1 MHSRSHRTW
10 CSFQRLNKV
19 PASLQV
25 HFGQLGFCWLKQAG
39 KFPRRSTYFLSAW
52 ELPLFHRHLFWQEDN
67 DGTWYRNVLKHGC
80 AHMDSQRVFKTG
92 MPWLPIA
99 ELSPWVSLLMA
110 IPPLLPLALVL
121 TWKTLVQLPPWN
133 SSPSP
138 LCQGLLGQ
146 DNSNKLL
153 TEPKKNLKLRSTS
166 DLHGQF
172 DVHSQSQTVDQKS
185 KF

>member
-25 HFGQLGFCWLKQAG
+25 HFGQLRFCWLRQAG
-39 KFPRRSTYFLSAW
+39 RFPCRSTYFQSAW
-52 ELPLFHRHLFWQEDN
+52 ELPLPRRHLFWEEDN
-67 DGTWYRNVLKHGC
+67 DGTWYRNVLKHGY

-92 MPWLPIA
+92 IPWLPIT
-99 ELSPWVSLLMA
+99 ELSPWVSLL
-110 IPPLLPLALVL
+110 ITVLPLLPLALVL

-133 SSPSP
+133 SSPSS
-138 LCQGLLGQ
+138 LCQGLLEQ
-146 DNSNKLL
+146 DSSNKLL

-172 DVHSQSQTVDQKS
+172 DVHSQSQTVDQKF